1 MVRFLHTADWQIG
14 MKAAHTG
21 EKAKAVRQKRFDA
34 AGRIVELAKQ
44 KDVDFVLLAGDTFED
59 HNVADVA
66 VKRTVDI
73 LNRFDPIPVYVLP
86 GNHDPMV
93 PGGIW
98 DLDSWKRIESHVTL
112 LGERQEYRCRDDVAL
127 YACPLTQKR
136 SGLDP
141 TAWIPCRKDGDDHI
155 RIGIAHGSLDILP
168 DRVNFP
174 IARDRPEQSGLDY
187 LALGDWH
194 GRGTHGR
201 AVYPGT
207 MEPTHFGEK
216 DSGNVLVVDIDEA
229 GAEPRIEACRV
240 NSLTWTEFK
249 PAIQTV
255 DDVETLDQTIRDLG
269 PLTSTLLRISPDLSG
284 CTDSRALQRLE
295 TLQEELHESAFFLE
309 WIDLAHQPVISEGV
323 DRIPD
328 GILYEVDEALATI
341 LDGRIPEG
349 PGHLFADQDVEVVQA
364 ARMLLHRLA
373 GGRSA

>member
-1 MVRFLHTADWQIG
+1 MVKFLHTADWQIG
-14 MKAAHTG
+14 MKAVHTG

-59 HNVADVA
+59 HNVGDVA

-86 GNHDPMV
+86 GNHDPLV

-98 DLDSWKRIESHVTL
+98 DLDSWQRIESHVTL
-112 LGERQEYRCRDDVAL
+112 LREEREYCHGDDVVL
-127 YACPLTQKR
+127 YACPLTQKQ
-136 SGLDP
+136 SGSDP
-141 TAWIPCRKDGDDHI
+141 TTWIPHREDGDDRI
-155 RIGIAHGSLDILP
+155 RIGVAHGSLNILP
-168 DRVNFP
+168 DRMNFP
-174 IARDRPEQSGLDY
+174 IAADRPEQSGLDY

-194 GRGTHGR
+194 GRGTYGR

-207 MEPTHFGEK
+207 MEPTRFGEK
-216 DSGNVLVVDIDEA
+216 DSGNVLIVDIDEA

-249 PAIQTV
+249 PAIQMV
-255 DDVETLDQTIRDLG
+255 DDVENLDQTIRDLG
-269 PLTSTLLRISPDLSG
+269 PLASLLLRISPDLSG
-284 CTDSRALQRLE
+284 CTDSRVLQRLE
-295 TLQEELHESAFFLE
+295 TLQEELRESAFFLE
-309 WIDLAHQPVISEGV
+309 WIDPAHQPGISEGV

-349 PGHLFADQDVEVVQA
+349 PGHQFADRDPEVVQA

>member
-14 MKAAHTG
+14 MKAAHAG
-21 EKAKAVRQKRFDA
+21 EKAKVVRQKRFET

-59 HNVADVA
+59 HNVGDVA
-66 VKRTVDI
+66 VKKTVDI

-98 DLDSWKRIESHVTL
+98 NRDSWKRIESHVTL
-112 LGERQEYRCRDDVAL
+112 LRDQQEYCHDDDVAL

-141 TAWIPCRKDGDDHI
+141 TAWIPHREDGDDRV
-155 RIGIAHGSLDILP
+155 RIGVAHGSLNILP
-168 DRVNFP
+168 DRMNFP
-174 IARDRPEQSGLDY
+174 IAADRPEQSGLDY

-194 GRGTHGR
+194 SRGVYGQ

-207 MEPTHFGEK
+207 MEPTRFDEK

-249 PAIQTV
+249 PKIQTV
-255 DDVETLDQTIRDLG
+255 DDVEILDRTMRDLG
-269 PLTSTLLRISPDLSG
+269 ALASFLLRVSPDLSG
-284 CTDSRALQRLE
+284 CTDGRALQRLE
-295 TLQEELHESAFFLE
+295 TLRGEIRESVFFLE
-309 WIDLAHQPVISEGV
+309 WIDPVHQPVISEGA

-328 GILYEVDEALATI
+328 GILYEVDKAFATI
-341 LDGRIPEG
+341 LEGRIPEG
-349 PGHLFADQDVEVVQA
+349 PGHQFADRNPEVVQA
-364 ARMLLHRLA
+364 ARKLLHRLA